1 MQQPNPTTCG
11 NCGTE
16 NPTDAEVCQG
26 CGLPLTRSGGEEL
39 RERDEAQ
46 IEDGFFGVDDDEGE
60 PDQPGVPDNGPSRRI

>member
-26 CGLPLTRSGGEEL
+26 CGLPLIRSGGEEL
-39 RERDEAQ
+39 RERDEA
-46 IEDGFFGVDDDEGE
+46 
-60 PDQPGVPDNGPSRRI
+60 